1 MRINTAKQRKTFVI
15 YLNSEGLALT
25 VKAVEELVPSQAGR
39 VVYFV
44 LLESELMNLMT
55 LNVPKLF
62 PRLG

>member
-1 MRINTAKQRKTFVI
+1 MRINTAKQRKTFAI
-15 YLNSEGLALT
+15 YLNSESLALT
-25 VKAVEELVPSQAGR
+25 VKAVEELVPNQARR

>member
-1 MRINTAKQRKTFVI
+1 MRINIARQRKTFVI
-15 YLNSEGLALT
+15 YLNAEGSALT

-55 LNVPKLF
+55 LNAPKLF

>member
-1 MRINTAKQRKTFVI
+1 MGVNIAKQRKTFVK

-44 LLESELMNLMT
+44 LLQSELMNLMT

>member
-1 MRINTAKQRKTFVI
+1 MRVNIAKQRKTFVK

-44 LLESELMNLMT
+44 LLQSELMNLMT